1 MASRANN
8 AALNA
13 AMVAGGYSSVNNMVV
28 NYRIPANYKN
38 RAANMK
44 AQKRAAN
51 TKNTASNYY
60 YDPNKNMY
68 VGTKPKQ
75 TKSNIEYDREV
86 IKNLIRM
93 GIKSAKPTKKE
104 RKNADAERARRAK
117 AANVIT
123 KRFIK
128 SKAPGAKKARER
140 RVKEAAA
147 NYRRRLNEEKRA
159 AAATERARAA
169 AQRLAE
175 GRSRIGEVT
184 TGRRLK
190 VTSVVTPGQ
199 RHNVAP
205 PSRAVPPT
213 LNRGPVLSPNARA
226 AMAAAVASAVTAPRA
241 TPKPAPSGAH
251 SRLAKTMKKMGRG

>member
-1 MASRANN
+1 MATKANN

-13 AMVAGGYSSVNNMVV
+13 AMVAGGYSSINNMVT
-28 NYRIPANYKN
+28 NYRIPLNYKN

-44 AQKRAAN
+44 AQKQAAN
-51 TKNTASNYY
+51 RNSNTGSNYY

-68 VGTKPKQ
+68 VGKKPKK
-75 TKSNIEYDREV
+75 TKNNSEYDREV

-93 GIKSAKPTKKE
+93 GIKSAKLTKKE
-104 RKNADAERARRAK
+104 RNNAAAERQRQAK
-117 AANVIT
+117 AANIIT

-147 NYRRRLNEEKRA
+147 NYRKRLNIEKKTEE
-159 AAATERARAA
+159 ATARARAKAQELA
-169 AQRLAE
+169 AS
-175 GRSRIGEVT
+175 RSKIGEVT
-184 TGRRLK
+184 TGRRMR
-190 VTSVVTPGQ
+190 VTGVVTPGQ
-199 RHNVAP
+199 RHNLAP

-213 LNRGPVLSPNARA
+213 LNRGPTLSPSARA

-241 TPKPAPSGAH
+241 TPKPAPSGAR
-251 SRLAKTMKKMGRG
+251 SRLEKAMKKMK